1 MTFQR
6 QYIKYNVLS
15 AHKLKSNLNII
26 VLDKLYLLL
35 FEKMFEHSTAPQTLK
50 KQTKVEV
57 EDKTA
62 KTNTSSGSL
71 MTSLERLKA
80 VALWQVFPE
89 LLADTHLRD

>member
-1 MTFQR
+1 
-6 QYIKYNVLS
+6 
-15 AHKLKSNLNII
+15 
-26 VLDKLYLLL
+26 
-35 FEKMFEHSTAPQTLK
+35 MFEHSTAPQTLK

-80 VALWQVFPE
+80 VAL
-89 LLADTHLRD
+89 